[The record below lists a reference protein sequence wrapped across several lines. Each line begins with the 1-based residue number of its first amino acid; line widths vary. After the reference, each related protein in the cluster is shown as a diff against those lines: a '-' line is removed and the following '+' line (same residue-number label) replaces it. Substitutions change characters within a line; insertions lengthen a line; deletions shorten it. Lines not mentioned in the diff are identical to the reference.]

1 MASYIAYYC
10 SYAGRFPL
18 FQNGGAA
25 LLLRRQRKV
34 FEFFRFLENEIFIS
48 ILQKH
53 GRKFAQAGI
62 TIGLQENGT
71 V

>member
-1 MASYIAYYC
+1 
-10 SYAGRFPL
+10 
-18 FQNGGAA
+18 
-25 LLLRRQRKV
+25 V